1 MTEPCGAA
9 GVDDGVFVGV
19 GAVEVTTVAA
29 EIVVTIGT
37 VSAET
42 VMSVVAVVGVGAEAI
57 TTVDLGTVGPVAAT
71 LAVDRVVVNVKGSTH
86 RLVGRQLSLH
96 RS

>member
-29 EIVVTIGT
+29 EIVVTSGT

-42 VMSVVAVVGVGAEAI
+42 VMSVAAVVGVVAEAI

-71 LAVDRVVVNVKGSTH
+71 RSQAIASWSTSRDRPTAS
-86 RLVGRQLSLH
+86 
-96 RS
+96 